1 MKCPR
6 ACSLMLAAGTAL
18 LAADRASA
26 QPHSEP
32 AINLK
37 AIEPVTEPAQVE
49 EWLRRLVGRFK
60 YDGMVQMGD
69 CAPIPPAG
77 GGPPPPPSD
86 LCQGITGKSDC
97 ITIGTGPGLQCVL
110 NVTWRDIYQMD
121 FENGEAREI
130 MVSYL
135 DPAMELYGLEP
146 GSLTMS
152 RLLVNNKGLAE
163 NGRGTIT
170 GYTAKFKSPCV
181 NTVVSRNAEECHRIV
196 RIEAKPDAR
205 LLFVWLG
212 IQLEPAPENTYAVMT
227 LRRVTPE
234 EESAPT
240 LNRVPQ
246 RRK

>member
-1 MKCPR
+1 VSAAR
-6 ACSLMLAAGTAL
+6 LIAIAVLACTAALVSDSAG
-18 LAADRASA
+18 A
-26 QPHSEP
+26 QPHAEP
-32 AINLK
+32 EISFK

-49 EWLRRLVGRFK
+49 EWLRRLMGRFR

-69 CAPIPPAG
+69 CAPLPPAG

-97 ITIGTGPGLQCVL
+97 VTIGTGPGLQCVL
-110 NVTWRDIYQMD
+110 NVTWRDIYQFD
-121 FENGEAREI
+121 FENGAAREI

-146 GSLTMS
+146 GTLTMS

-163 NGRGTIT
+163 NGRGSIK

-181 NTVVSRNAEECHRIV
+181 NTVVSEHAEECYRIV

-205 LLFVWLG
+205 LLYMWLG
-212 IQLEPAPENTYAVMT
+212 IQIEPNPENTYAVMT

-246 RRK
+246 RKK

>member
-1 MKCPR
+1 VSAAR
-6 ACSLMLAAGTAL
+6 LIAIAVLACAAALASDIAG
-18 LAADRASA
+18 A
-26 QPHSEP
+26 QPHAETEV
-32 AINLK
+32 NFK

-49 EWLRRLVGRFK
+49 EWLRRLVGRFR

-69 CAPIPPAG
+69 CAPLPPAG

-97 ITIGTGPGLQCVL
+97 VTIGTGPGVQCVL
-110 NVTWRDIYQMD
+110 NVTWRDIFQMN
-121 FENGEAREI
+121 FETGEAREI

-163 NGRGTIT
+163 NGRGSIK
-170 GYTAKFKSPCV
+170 GHTAKFKSPCV
-181 NTVVSRNAEECHRIV
+181 NTIVSRNAEECHRIL
-196 RIEAKPDAR
+196 RIDAKPDAR
-205 LLFVWLG
+205 LLHVWFG
-212 IQLEPAPENTYAVMT
+212 MQFEPAAETTYAVMT

-246 RRK
+246 RK

>member
-1 MKCPR
+1 VN
-6 ACSLMLAAGTAL
+6 AARLIAIAL
-18 LAADRASA
+18 LACAAVVCGRANA
-26 QPHSEP
+26 QPHAEP
-32 AINLK
+32 EIYFK
-37 AIEPVTEPAQVE
+37 SIEPVTEPAQVE
-49 EWLRRLVGRFK
+49 AWLRRLVGRFK
-60 YDGMVQMGD
+60 YDGMIQMGD
-69 CAPIPPAG
+69 CAPLPPAG

-97 ITIGTGPGLQCVL
+97 ITIGPGPGVQCVL
-110 NVTWRDIYQMD
+110 NVTWRDIYQFD

-130 MVSYL
+130 MASYL

-146 GSLTMS
+146 STLTMS

-163 NGRGTIT
+163 NGRGSIK

-181 NTVVSRNAEECHRIV
+181 NTVVSRNAEECYRIV
-196 RIEAKPDAR
+196 RIEAKPDAT
-205 LLFVWLG
+205 LLYMWFGL
-212 IQLEPAPENTYAVMT
+212 QLEPAAENTYAVMT

-240 LNRVPQ
+240 LHRPPQ

>member
-1 MKCPR
+1 MSATR
-6 ACSLMLAAGTAL
+6 LIAIAVLACAAALASCTA
-18 LAADRASA
+18 DA
-26 QPHSEP
+26 QPHAEP
-32 AINLK
+32 EINFK

-69 CAPIPPAG
+69 CAPVPSANG
-77 GGPPPPPSD
+77 GAPPPPTD

-97 ITIGTGPGLQCVL
+97 ITIGSGPGVQCVL
-110 NVTWRDIYQMD
+110 NVTWRDIFLVD

-146 GSLTMS
+146 GSLSIS

-163 NGRGTIT
+163 NGRGSIK
-170 GYTAKFKSPCV
+170 GHIAKFKSPCV
-181 NTVVSRNAEECHRIV
+181 NTVVSRNAEECYRIL
-196 RIEAKPDAR
+196 RIEAKPDAK
-205 LLFVWLG
+205 LLYAWFG
-212 IQLEPAPENTYAVMT
+212 IQLEPAAENTYAVMT

-240 LNRVPQ
+240 LNRASQ